1 MLSSDGVELLMIPNP
16 VEGVLN
22 MFVWP
27 KGEALC
33 PKPELVC
40 CPNTEPDCPNEG
52 VVDWKRGAD

>member
-1 MLSSDGVELLMIPNP
+1 MLSSDGVELLMITNP

-27 KGEALC
+27 KGETLC

-40 CPNTEPDCPNEG
+40 CANTEPDCPNEG
-52 VVDWKRGAD
+52 VVDWKR